1 MTTTRRK
8 ARNGIFL
15 VLFVILNVVVILI
28 VAANADIN
36 HGNNMNDDST
46 APTTTSDASVGG
58 TIEHQKQLDQTIQDV
73 LQSSEQTLQEYEQYI
88 ATTPIETT
96 HPSMTERINHL
107 QSLFD
112 QVEQLEMARDQLVHQ
127 INTQQMMELLQ
138 TLEHVEGSTTVSN
151 GPTETVTTAVT
162 ISEMERRL
170 TSQQV
175 LAESE
180 AILSD
185 WIRSIIRQEINQL
198 DVTSF
203 LSLSSSS
210 SSSSSSRAKGSSSSC
225 ISIETAAEEVYYGL
239 MQYIH
244 DGIGLMDFTRS
255 IVHQYTSPTF
265 VVDDDDRSSTLST
278 VWWNRYIPQDWEY
291 LLPEGWQSWKVWSFN
306 IPDHIYHSVG
316 WLASSRNQRNAG
328 GARCAP
334 PEAVLQSSTFPGHCW
349 PVAMTY
355 KPAVV
360 TIRLHTS
367 IIVSAISI
375 DHTSKMLLAQRQ
387 ELNSAP
393 KRMKVYGYAPCPT
406 TGSNS
411 SDDHICRGLGF
422 DIMSKALIAEFTY
435 NIDDE
440 NNVQTFLVD
449 NNLVAGSTAG
459 MASPGE
465 SSCSETA
472 TTQSCSGQSSPVVSA
487 AVTLEILDNW
497 GNDEYTCLYRVR
509 VHGEPI
515 H

>member
-1 MTTTRRK
+1 MKRRK
-8 ARNGIFL
+8 ARDGLFL

-28 VAANADIN
+28 VAADADIN
-36 HGNNMNDDST
+36 HSNNMNDD
-46 APTTTSDASVGG
+46 ATTTTLDASADD
-58 TIEHQKQLDQTIQDV
+58 TSENPKQLDQMIQDV
-73 LQSSEQTLQEYEQYI
+73 LQSSEQTLQEYEQYTS
-88 ATTPIETT
+88 TTPIETT

-112 QVEQLEMARDQLVHQ
+112 QLEQLETTRDQLVHQ
-127 INTQQMMELLQ
+127 INTQQMKELLQ
-138 TLEHVEGSTTVSN
+138 TLEHVVVGTPTVTN

-162 ISEMERRL
+162 ISEMEHRL
-170 TSQQV
+170 TPQQV

-180 AILSD
+180 AILSE

-198 DVTSF
+198 DVTPY
-203 LSLSSSS
+203 LT
-210 SSSSSSRAKGSSSSC
+210 SSSSSRAKGSSSSSSC
-225 ISIETAAEEVYYGL
+225 VSIETAAEEVYYGL
-239 MQYIH
+239 MRYIH

-255 IVHQYTSPTF
+255 IVHQYTSPTY
-265 VVDDDDRSSTLST
+265 VVDDDDRSSPLST

-291 LLPEGWQSWKVWSFN
+291 ILPEGWQSWKVWTFS
-306 IPDHIYHSVG
+306 IPDHVYHSVG
-316 WLASSRNQRNAG
+316 WWASSGNQRNAG

-334 PEAVLQSSTFPGHCW
+334 PEAILQSSTFPGHCW
-349 PVAMTY
+349 PVAMTS

-375 DHTSKMLLAQRQ
+375 DHTSKMLLSQRQ
-387 ELNSAP
+387 QLKSAP

-411 SDDHICRGLGF
+411 SDHICHGSGF

-440 NNVQTFLVD
+440 NNVQTFPVD
-449 NNLVAGSTAG
+449 TNLAAGSTAG
-459 MASPGE
+459 MADSGE

-472 TTQSCSGQSSPVVSA
+472 MTESCSGQSSSGVTA
-487 AVTLEILDNW
+487 TVTLEILDNW

-515 H
+515 Q